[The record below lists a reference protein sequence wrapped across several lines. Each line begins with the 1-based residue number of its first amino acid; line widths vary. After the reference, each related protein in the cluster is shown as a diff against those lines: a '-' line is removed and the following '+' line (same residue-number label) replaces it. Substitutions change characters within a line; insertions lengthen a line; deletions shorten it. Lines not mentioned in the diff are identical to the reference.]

1 MHTGAETRDGTLALL
16 GSDVAWI
23 EFTFIHNKTGAVAT
37 YAFEFGKD
45 YLKIQQ
51 CDSSYGHLAI
61 ETTCCLLLT

>member
-1 MHTGAETRDGTLALL
+1 MHTDAERRDGTLALL

-23 EFTFIHNKTGAVAT
+23 EFTSIHNKIDAVAT

-45 YLKIQQ
+45 CLKSQQ
-51 CDSSYGHLAI
+51 YDSSYEHLAI